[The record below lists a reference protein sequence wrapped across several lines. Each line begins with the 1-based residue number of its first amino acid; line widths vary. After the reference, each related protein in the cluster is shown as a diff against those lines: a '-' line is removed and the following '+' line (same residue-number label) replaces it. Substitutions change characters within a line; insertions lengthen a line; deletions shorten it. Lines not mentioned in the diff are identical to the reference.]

1 MAIAQEI
8 IDRILGTADI
18 VGIIG
23 EHVKLSKRS
32 GQYWGMCPF
41 HNEKTSSFTVSPA
54 KGIYKCFGCGKG
66 GNVISFLQEH
76 EKMSFPEAVR
86 YLGKRYNIEI
96 PEKELTP
103 EELQREKKREAQQVA
118 LRAAALLFTRNRFSK
133 EAKEYLIKRGF
144 SPEDSIIERYQIGYA
159 MAHRATSEALK
170 KQGFSDEMLF
180 DISIEGKSE
189 RGTYYDYFQDRIVFP
204 YFSITGSII
213 GFQARYRQ
221 PKDNEPKYRNSRET
235 DLFKKG
241 NIIFGLYQARNAI
254 IKEDKVFW
262 TEGQFDV
269 LSWVKSGIENTV
281 GGSGTAMTTNHLKQ
295 LIRFTRNITLVF
307 DGDKA
312 GQAAT
317 IKSIENLLPEGA
329 NVRCI
334 PLPDGEDPDSFA
346 RKLSPDKLKQ
356 YIKSTEVDFLSY
368 LIDVYKETLDD
379 PITSEETLTKL
390 LKLLAHVEKAPLR
403 EAYLKKLS
411 ATFNIEFKTLTEQL
425 KELTRMIPARE
436 EEMQTGFYGVEEA
449 IELIQNTGEPCIL
462 TGEFSTFTRY
472 YGDTP
477 VIYYKGIPGADQV
490 QNLSRSIEFFEYYEP
505 EKLNFD
511 VNHESSSLLLL
522 KEIFKAKSTINIR
535 IPGED
540 TIGFA
545 QYYVNMYS
553 HSLPNSTDTEK
564 AIMIDR
570 CAETISFA
578 SDTVRAIMATSWQ
591 KSFGLT
597 ANQYKEILKPH
608 LEKRKAKSAL
618 ITQRIDIDDSILN
631 YDPEALP
638 DYVEQNE
645 EYSRVYRRHGF
656 YPLINKDG
664 DPVCYMFRN
673 GQSGHVQV
681 ADFYMIPLLHIYD
694 KDSEYNKRVI
704 KINRLYSKQPIYIEV
719 KSKSLASLQSF

>member
-8 IDRILGTADI
+8 IDRVLGAADI

-32 GQYWGMCPF
+32 GQYWGVCPF
-41 HNEKTSSFTVSPA
+41 HNEKTSSFTVSPT

-66 GNVISFLQEH
+66 GNVINFLQEH

-103 EELQREKKREAQQVA
+103 EELQREKKRESQQVA
-118 LRAAALLFTRNRFSK
+118 LRAAALLFARNRFSR

-144 SPEDSIIERYQIGYA
+144 SPDDPVIERYQIGYA
-159 MAHRATSEALK
+159 QAHRATSDALK
-170 KQGFSDEMLF
+170 KQGFPDEMLF

-204 YFSITGSII
+204 YFSITGNII
-213 GFQARYRQ
+213 GFQARYLQ

-235 DLFKKG
+235 NLFKKG
-241 NIIFGLYQARNAI
+241 SIIFGLYQARNAI

-356 YIKSTEVDFLSY
+356 YIKNTEVDFLSF
-368 LIDVYKETLDD
+368 LVDIYKETLDD

-522 KEIFKAKSTINIR
+522 KEIFKAKIN
-535 IPGED
+535 D
-540 TIGFA
+540 
-545 QYYVNMYS
+545 
-553 HSLPNSTDTEK
+553 
-564 AIMIDR
+564 
-570 CAETISFA
+570 
-578 SDTVRAIMATSWQ
+578 
-591 KSFGLT
+591 
-597 ANQYKEILKPH
+597 
-608 LEKRKAKSAL
+608 
-618 ITQRIDIDDSILN
+618 
-631 YDPEALP
+631 
-638 DYVEQNE
+638 
-645 EYSRVYRRHGF
+645 
-656 YPLINKDG
+656 
-664 DPVCYMFRN
+664 
-673 GQSGHVQV
+673 
-681 ADFYMIPLLHIYD
+681 
-694 KDSEYNKRVI
+694 
-704 KINRLYSKQPIYIEV
+704 
-719 KSKSLASLQSF
+719 